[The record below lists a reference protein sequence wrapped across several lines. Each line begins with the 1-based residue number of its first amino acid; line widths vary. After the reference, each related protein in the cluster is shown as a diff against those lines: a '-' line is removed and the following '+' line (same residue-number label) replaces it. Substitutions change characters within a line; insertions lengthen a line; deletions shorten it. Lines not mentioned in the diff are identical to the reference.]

1 MFKNKKHVHSDD
13 GDCCIELDMT
23 VELNTS
29 VADIKLDNPVVA
41 ASGSMGHSDE
51 LFEVIDPREFGAIT
65 IKSLA
70 PFLSPG
76 NPSPRVGACPT
87 GMMNSVGLPG
97 PHIKDWID
105 SDLEKLKKSGA
116 KIIMAI
122 WGRTFEDY
130 AKAAKIVT
138 QYSENF
144 IALEVNVSC
153 PNTEAGNRLFA
164 FSKDDVQKIT
174 ELVKNEV
181 GNKLPIFIKLSS
193 SVTSIVDIASGAVKA
208 GADGLTLFNT
218 SLGLVIDP
226 YTRKPTLGKGSGGYS
241 GAGVFPIV
249 CKGVYEVRSAFPEI
263 PIIGVGGV
271 SSGQDAA
278 ALMMCG
284 ANLVGIA
291 TATFANPKAV
301 IRINQ
306 ELADFCFNTG
316 VVKVSELTNTIE
328 MPT

>member
-1 MFKNKKHVHSDD
+1 MV
-13 GDCCIELDMT
+13 C
-23 VELNTS
+23 
-29 VADIKLDNPVVA
+29 
-41 ASGSMGHSDE
+41 
-51 LFEVIDPREFGAIT
+51 
-65 IKSLA
+65 
-70 PFLSPG
+70 
-76 NPSPRVGACPT
+76 
-87 GMMNSVGLPG
+87 
-97 PHIKDWID
+97 
-105 SDLEKLKKSGA
+105 
-116 KIIMAI
+116 
-122 WGRTFEDY
+122 
-130 AKAAKIVT
+130 
-138 QYSENF
+138 
-144 IALEVNVSC
+144 
-153 PNTEAGNRLFA
+153 
-164 FSKDDVQKIT
+164 
-174 ELVKNEV
+174 
-181 GNKLPIFIKLSS
+181 
-193 SVTSIVDIASGAVKA
+193 
-208 GADGLTLFNT
+208 
-218 SLGLVIDP
+218 P
-226 YTRKPTLGKGSGGYS
+226 YTRKPILGKGSGGYS